1 MPLNHFKNYL
11 SFEKKYSAHTITSYL
26 NDLNDF
32 SAFLK
37 ANYDLEIQQANVK
50 QIRAWISILSQRNLS
65 ANSINRKI
73 ASLKSFYKFLL
84 KTDSIEKNPTTGI
97 STMKSGRKIPLP
109 FSETEMQNVLDESI
123 FADDFEGKRDHLIIH
138 LFYTTGMRRAELINL
153 KVSDI
158 DFSKKEVKV
167 LGKRNKERIIPLL
180 NETLDLLYRY
190 IDIRKTIDIQDQDF
204 LFLTKKGK
212 KMYDVL
218 VYRLINSYLGKVS
231 VKHKKSPHMLRHT
244 FATHLL
250 NKGADLNSIKELLG
264 HTGLA
269 ATQIY
274 THSGMQELKKI
285 YNKAH
290 PRSKK

>member
-37 ANYDLEIQQANVK
+37 ANHDLEIQQANVK

-84 KTDSIEKNPTTGI
+84 KAGSIEKNPTTGI

-109 FSETEMQNVLDESI
+109 FSETEMQNVLDQSI
-123 FADDFEGKRDHLIIH
+123 FADDFVGKRDHLIIH

-180 NETLDLLYRY
+180 KETLDLLYRY

-212 KMYDVL
+212 KMYDML
-218 VYRLINSYLGKVS
+218 VYRLINSYLSRVS